1 MQTFT
6 CTAAELL
13 TPEFLRLLA
22 IATTKENQ
30 RLAKLKAARRA
41 LSICGKLKP
50 SPFKARNSARVLTF
64 MNKLRA
70 AA

>member
-1 MQTFT
+1 MKQKAFT
-6 CTAAELL
+6 N
-13 TPEFLRLLA
+13 PEQLA
-22 IATTKENQ
+22 RYQ
-30 RLAKLKAARRA
+30 AARRA

-70 AA
+70 AV